1 MTTDI
6 AVQTPPSA
14 GVKFFGGT
22 VAGLTAAMVSSSLL
36 YLLWFIPL
44 GRPSSNY
51 FYNFIEVVILT
62 STCLVAAYFAVLYG
76 RSQDE
81 GDGKP
86 GGTLLLPTLIG
97 TAAGAVVL
105 WLLFSVLVAKPAA
118 AHPQHPPAHPET
130 PHTPPDASAAHGSQ
144 APASPP
150 RAEAIHDEHAPQDW
164 SVWLAENSNIA
175 QLVSYLLGT
184 IVAAA
189 AGVLAPRQAAKSGTA
204 PMTSNAL
211 AH

>member
-1 MTTDI
+1 MNNDI

-22 VAGLTAAMVSSSLL
+22 VSGLTAAMVSSSLL
-36 YLLWFIPL
+36 YLVWFIPL
-44 GRPSSNY
+44 GRPSSN
-51 FYNFIEVVILT
+51 FFFNFIEVVILT
-62 STCLVAAYFAVLYG
+62 STCLVAAYFAALYG
-76 RSQDE
+76 REQDE

-86 GGTLLLPTLIG
+86 SGGSLLLPTLIG
-97 TAAGAVVL
+97 TVAGAVVL

-118 AHPQHPPAHPET
+118 AHPQHPPAHPEV
-130 PHTPPDASAAHGSQ
+130 PGTPPDASAAHGSQ

-150 RAEAIHDEHAPQDW
+150 RAEAVHDEHAPQDW
-164 SVWLAENSNIA
+164 SLWLAENSNVA
-175 QLVSYLLGT
+175 ELFSYLLGT

-189 AGVLAPRQAAKSGTA
+189 AGVLAPRPATKPAT
-204 PMTSNAL
+204 MNAL